1 MIFLRGNWISL
12 YQRSFKE
19 KIERREKLILSEFGK
34 WNIDGLFLDLIIILF
49 PSINFFFFLKRRL
62 REERNWF
69 SLNRGM
75 KYRWF
80 ISRSVIILF
89 PSINYFFFSRGEM
102 NFVNKIDDRLR
113 NHLWGCKIYVTLMF
127 YYAKGRKELWY
138 CLYKSSLDL
147 CWLSL
152 TSAGG
157 RLGSLL
163 RANRFILLI
172 HCGAKYLLYERGIFE
187 KIVNEMNGRITWVFF
202 FFSSKEFALK

>member
-49 PSINFFFFLKRRL
+49 PSINFFFFFKEKIERREKL
-62 REERNWF
+62 ILSESGNEISMVYF
-69 SLNRGM
+69 SIGNNFVPVDKL
-75 KYRWF
+75 
-80 ISRSVIILF
+80 
-89 PSINYFFFSRGEM
+89 FFFSRGEM

-202 FFSSKEFALK
+202 FSSKEFALK

>member
-34 WNIDGLFLDLIIILF
+34 WNIDGLFLDLI
-49 PSINFFFFLKRRL
+49 
-62 REERNWF
+62 
-69 SLNRGM
+69 
-75 KYRWF
+75 
-80 ISRSVIILF
+80 IILF

-202 FFSSKEFALK
+202 FSSKEFALK